1 MSTHAQPHT
10 THGEVETGVYG
21 LLVEFD
27 TPEAVLAAAK
37 RVAAEGY
44 RKIDAYTPFPVHGL
58 DAAIG
63 AKTYLSWLIFG
74 GGLAGAFTGFGMQV
88 FASSVHYKLNIAG
101 KPIDWRSAF
110 GWPSFMPITFE
121 CTILFAASTAV
132 FGMLILNGLP
142 RLHNPLF
149 NVEEFSRASQASF
162 FLCVQADDPKFDL
175 DGTSRFLEG
184 LNPKT
189 ITEVPY

>member
-1 MSTHAQPHT
+1 MSTHAHP

-27 TPEAVLAAAK
+27 HPEELLVAAK
-37 RVAAEGY
+37 KVVAEGY
-44 RKIDAYTPFPVHGL
+44 KQIDAYSPFPVHGV
-58 DAAIG
+58 DEAIG
-63 AKTYLSWLIFG
+63 AKTILPWLIFG
-74 GGLAGAFTGFGMQV
+74 GGLTGALTGFAMQV
-88 FASSVHYKLNIAG
+88 FATSVHYKINVAG
-101 KPIDWRSAF
+101 KPIDWKSAF

-121 CTILFAASTAV
+121 LTILFAASTAV

-149 NVEEFSRASQASF
+149 NVPEFAAASQNHF
-162 FLCVQADDPKFDL
+162 FLCVQADDPMFDL
-175 DGTSRFLEG
+175 DDTSRFLEG
-184 LNPKT
+184 LGGKT